1 VSARRNSRIGLAGEF
16 FSGLQNAERR
26 PITWVMA
33 VNDIPREGLRDRRH
47 GHRSSST
54 WRELTFQLLE
64 RSRDTRGFSRIVD
77 SCLVILILLN
87 VAAVLLESM
96 ESVRLVF
103 AAQFRLFE
111 ILSVAVF
118 SVEYLLR
125 MWVCVEGDRTNSN
138 TSASSLRLRY
148 AASPMAIIDLLAVLP
163 FYLGALGLLGAAD
176 MRVLRVLRLLRL
188 FKLTRYA
195 DSMSLLWRVLR
206 ENASNFAAALGVLL
220 IVMILAASGM
230 YLIEREAQPDAFG
243 SVPSAMWW
251 AFATLTTVGYGDVT
265 PITPIGKVFGAAI
278 TVVSI
283 GIVALPAGLLAS
295 SFSARLRQNTE
306 AYRDAAD
313 LAAADGIVTKEERRE
328 LERKRRELGL
338 GADLA
343 ANILGEEQTRRM
355 HVISTACPTCGHDPA
370 APTDREAS
378 SPDAG

>member
-1 VSARRNSRIGLAGEF
+1 
-16 FSGLQNAERR
+16 
-26 PITWVMA
+26 MA
-33 VNDIPREGLRDRRH
+33 VNDISREGLGDHRP
-47 GHRSSST
+47 GHRPSST
-54 WRELTFQLLE
+54 WREWTFQLLE
-64 RSRDTRGFSRIVD
+64 RSRDTRGLSRIVD
-77 SCLVILILLN
+77 SCLVVLILLN

-125 MWVCVEGDRTNSN
+125 MWVCVETDRTNRN
-138 TSASSLRLRY
+138 ESASSLRLRY

-230 YLIEREAQPDAFG
+230 YLIEREAQPEAFG

-313 LAAADGIVTKEERRE
+313 LAAADGIVTEEERRA
-328 LERKRRELGL
+328 LEQKRRELGL

-343 ANILGEEQTRRM
+343 AEILGGEQTRRM

-370 APTDREAS
+370 ALTDREES

>member
-1 VSARRNSRIGLAGEF
+1 
-16 FSGLQNAERR
+16 
-26 PITWVMA
+26 MA
-33 VNDIPREGLRDRRH
+33 VNDIPREGLSDRQR
-47 GHRSSST
+47 GRGASLT
-54 WRELTFQLLE
+54 WREFTFQLLE
-64 RSRDTRGFSRIVD
+64 RSPEARGLSRIVD
-77 SCLVILILLN
+77 FCLVILILLN
-87 VAAVLLESM
+87 VAAVLLESI
-96 ESVRLVF
+96 ESVGLAF
-103 AAQFRLFE
+103 AQEFRLFE

-118 SVEYLLR
+118 SIEYLLR
-125 MWVCVEGDRTNSN
+125 MWVCVETDRATAGE
-138 TSASSLRLRY
+138 SATSLRFRY
-148 AASPMAIIDLLAVLP
+148 AISPMAIIDLLAVLP
-163 FYLGALGLLGAAD
+163 FYLGTLGLLGAAD

-230 YLIEREAQPDAFG
+230 YLLEREAQPEAFG
-243 SVPSAMWW
+243 SVPAAMWW

-295 SFSARLRQNTE
+295 SFSARLRQSAE
-306 AYRDAAD
+306 SYRDAAD
-313 LAAADGIVTKEERRE
+313 LAAADGIVTDEERRE

-343 ANILGEEQTRRM
+343 ADILGEEQTRRM
-355 HVISTACPTCGHDPA
+355 HVISTACPTCGHDPVA
-370 APTDREAS
+370 MMDHEER
-378 SPDAG
+378 

>member
-1 VSARRNSRIGLAGEF
+1 
-16 FSGLQNAERR
+16 
-26 PITWVMA
+26 MA
-33 VNDIPREGLRDRRH
+33 VNDIPREGLRDHRA

-64 RSRDTRGFSRIVD
+64 RSRDARGLSRIVD

-96 ESVRLVF
+96 ESVSLVF

-125 MWVCVEGDRTNSN
+125 MWVCVEADRTNSN
-138 TSASSLRLRY
+138 ESASSLRLRY

-176 MRVLRVLRLLRL
+176 MRMLRVLRLLRL

-230 YLIEREAQPDAFG
+230 YLIEREAQPEAFG

-295 SFSARLRQNTE
+295 SFSARLRQNAE
-306 AYRDAAD
+306 SYRDAAD
-313 LAAADGIVTKEERRE
+313 LAAADGIVTEEERRE

-343 ANILGEEQTRRM
+343 AEYPGRGTDSPYARHIDSLSDVWTRPSR
-355 HVISTACPTCGHDPA
+355 
-370 APTDREAS
+370 
-378 SPDAG
+378 PD

>member
-1 VSARRNSRIGLAGEF
+1 
-16 FSGLQNAERR
+16 
-26 PITWVMA
+26 MA
-33 VNDIPREGLRDRRH
+33 ANDIPREGLSDRRS
-47 GHRSSST
+47 GRSASSS
-54 WRELTFQLLE
+54 WRELAFQLLE
-64 RSRDTRGFSRIVD
+64 RSPDARSLSRIVD

-87 VAAVLLESM
+87 VVAVLLESI
-96 ESVRLVF
+96 ESVGLAF
-103 AAQFRLFE
+103 ADEFRLFE
-111 ILSVAVF
+111 IFSVAVF
-118 SVEYLLR
+118 SIEYVLR
-125 MWVCVEGDRTNSN
+125 MWVCVEADHEISDQ
-138 TSASSLRLRY
+138 SATSLRLRY
-148 AASPMAIIDLLAVLP
+148 AVSPMAIIDLLAVLP
-163 FYLGALGLLGAAD
+163 FYLGAVGLLGAAD

-230 YLIEREAQPDAFG
+230 YLLEREAQPEAFG

-295 SFSARLRQNTE
+295 SFSARLRQSAET
-306 AYRDAAD
+306 YRDAAD
-313 LAAADGIVTKEERRE
+313 LAAADGIVTEEERRT
-328 LERKRRELGL
+328 LEQKRRELGL

-343 ANILGEEQTRRM
+343 ADILGEEQTRRM
-355 HVISTACPTCGHDPA
+355 HVISTACPTCGHDPVA
-370 APTDREAS
+370 TLDRDEQ
-378 SPDAG
+378 SPNVR